1 MSKQSVFGGLN
12 STGVKL
18 DIIRE
23 YISMYQKTVGKMNWA
38 NTHYIDAFAGTGQ
51 IPLAS
56 VSTEGT
62 FWADD
67 ADDENSEFAQNFIKG
82 STQIALEITPPFSK
96 FTFIEKDKAKQQ
108 ELKTL
113 LDDHPL
119 SNRINIRL
127 GDANEEVRAL
137 CSSLRSGD
145 RCVVFLDP
153 FGSQVEWET
162 IEAIAQTEVI
172 DMWYLFPAGLSV
184 FRQISRDGGI
194 HSTHVDSIT
203 RIFGTDE
210 WKEAFVK
217 KKAAPLDLFD
227 QTTETTEKNVTPE
240 SAAEFM
246 IERLKT
252 IFKGTVGEFKVP
264 LGKHA
269 YPSYYLLF
277 ASGNPSGG
285 ARNLASKLSKAA
297 VKAIEKKNG
306 KPFGN

>member
-1 MSKQSVFGGLN
+1 MSKQSVFGGVA

-23 YISMYQKTVGKMNWA
+23 YISMYQKTVGQMYWA

-51 IPLAS
+51 IPIATADI
-56 VSTEGT
+56 VGT

-67 ADDENSEFAQNFIKG
+67 ADDENSEFAGNFIKG
-82 STQIALEITPPFSK
+82 STQIALEIIPPFSK
-96 FTFIEKDKAKQQ
+96 FTFIEKDKNKQE
-108 ELKTL
+108 ELKSL
-113 LDDHPL
+113 LDGHPL
-119 SNRINIRL
+119 SDRIDIRL
-127 GDANEEVRAL
+127 GDANAEVRTL

-162 IEAIAQTEVI
+162 IEAIAQTEAI

-184 FRQISRDGGI
+184 FRQISRDGEV

-210 WKEAFVK
+210 WKEAFVI
-217 KKAAPLDLFD
+217 KKAAPDLFD
-227 QTTETTEKNVTPE
+227 QTAEKMEKNVTPE

-285 ARNLASKLSKAA
+285 ARILASKLSQAA